1 MEYKTSD
8 IAEVLEV
15 KDWTNRQKMDKLLHM
30 DAIMYSNLGTD
41 STTLERK
48 AVKAASKKIYR
59 AILTL
64 DKAIGELL
72 LKEIDNDSI

>member
-1 MEYKTSD
+1 MEYNTSD

-15 KDWTNRQKMDKLLHM
+15 KDWTNKQKMDKLLHM

-41 STTLERK
+41 STTSERK
-48 AVKAASKKIYR
+48 AVKTASKKIYR